1 MIIDATNTILGR
13 LATYAAKQAL
23 LGEEVSIINSEK
35 AIVSGEKQ
43 QVFSRYQQRYARGV
57 PSKGPFILRM
67 PDRIVRRTV
76 RGMLPYKIPR
86 GVEAYKRVLCY
97 IGVPAE
103 FEDKV
108 AEAVTIDDA
117 SKKKLPNTKYVTV
130 AQISANLGGKQ

>member
-23 LGEEVSIINSEK
+23 LGEDVVVINSEK

-43 QVFSRYQQRYARGV
+43 QVFARYQQQFARGV

-67 PDRIVRRTV
+67 PDRLVRRTI

-86 GVEAYKRVLCY
+86 GVEAYKRVMCY
-97 IGVPAE
+97 VGVPAE
-103 FEDKV
+103 FEGKL
-108 AEAVTIDDA
+108 AEAVVIDDA

-130 AQISANLGGKQ
+130 GQIATNLGGKQ